1 LSSVNNKKLEIMI
14 DTHDDHN
21 PSAPWNQE
29 ETNPELTEVE
39 KMQLKIDN
47 LKDRIKRDN
56 QRLNYK
62 IWQLKKLA
70 SFEESIRTFGYLTF
84 EETTEK
90 NEILNQYLK

>member
-1 LSSVNNKKLEIMI
+1 MI
-14 DTHDDHN
+14 NTHDTHN

-29 ETNPELTEVE
+29 ENEPELTEVE
-39 KMQLKIDN
+39 KMQLNIDN

-70 SFEESIRTFGYLTF
+70 GFEECIRTFGSLTY
-84 EETTEK
+84 EQQTEK